1 MLAGSVSLH
10 YMKVIAYCRVSTI
23 GQSEEGVSLAMQ
35 QERIAAWCVANGY
48 DLDATF
54 VETMSGGRTANRPE
68 VQKAIALACKLRGVL
83 VVFSLS
89 RLARS
94 VRDTLAI
101 AERLDK
107 AGANLASLTE
117 RIDTNS
123 ALGKMVFRL
132 LSTLNEFE
140 KDQLSER
147 TENAMRHLRKAN
159 RRIST
164 RIPLGYDL
172 APDGETL
179 IANSGEQACIA
190 RIGAMRAT
198 GMSYAAIAGALT
210 DSGVATKTGGH
221 WHASTVRAILERQ
234 QKLAA

>member
-1 MLAGSVSLH
+1 MNAV
-10 YMKVIAYCRVSTI
+10 AYCRVSTAAQ
-23 GQSEEGVSLAMQ
+23 GEDGVSLEMQ
-35 QERIAAWCVANGY
+35 RDRIAAWCKGNGY
-48 DLDATF
+48 EQEAVF
-54 VETMSGGRTANRPE
+54 VETMSGGRAANRPE
-68 VQKAIALACKLRGVL
+68 LLKALALACKVHGVL

-94 VRDTLAI
+94 VKDTLVI
-101 AERLDK
+101 AERLEK

-147 TENAMRHLRKAN
+147 TESAMAHLRRSN
-159 RRIST
+159 RRISA

-172 APDGETL
+172 ASDGETL
-179 IANSGEQACIA
+179 LLNEDEQRVIEGIRLCRKQGQSLATIA
-190 RIGAMRAT
+190 RSLRQEGI
-198 GMSYAAIAGALT
+198 
-210 DSGVATKTGGH
+210 ATKTGGR
-221 WHASTVRAILERQ
+221 WYPSTVRAILERRE
-234 QKLAA
+234 KLVA

>member
-1 MLAGSVSLH
+1 
-10 YMKVIAYCRVSTI
+10 
-23 GQSEEGVSLAMQ
+23 MQ
-35 QERIAAWCVANGY
+35 RERIVAWCIANGY
-48 DLDATF
+48 ELEAMF
-54 VETMSGGRTANRPE
+54 VETMSGGRTTNRPE
-68 VQKAIALACKLRGVL
+68 VQKAIALACKVRGVL

-147 TENAMRHLRKAN
+147 TENAMRHLRNAN

-172 APDGETL
+172 ATDGQTL
-179 IANSGEQACIA
+179 IPNAGEQASIA
-190 RIGAMRAT
+190 RIGSMRAS
-198 GMSYAAIAGALT
+198 GLSYAAIAGMLSE
-210 DSGVATKTGGH
+210 SGVATKTGGR